1 MVRRRFE
8 VIDDA
13 DTGDEIVFFY
23 RRGRPYL
30 FLRDRVT
37 RRFIRRLY
45 HIELRVI
52 AVVDYPVERARK
64 DNPVYIDAQI
74 DTQIDAEEFAR
85 REEFIPDLQ
94 ERLRRFLASSD
105 EMGFGWGLIGSE
117 LEFSGEE
124 YGSKPKYDTYFKNNE
139 ATCVVF
145 WKHRPEEAPKRYVR
159 RVRIYE

>member
-8 VIDDA
+8 VVDDA

-30 FLRDRVT
+30 FLRDKVT

-45 HIELRVI
+45 YIELRVI
-52 AVVDYPVERARK
+52 AVVDYPIERARK
-64 DNPVYIDAQI
+64 DNPVYIDAKI
-74 DTQIDAEEFAR
+74 CTQIDAEEFAR

-105 EMGFGWGLIGSE
+105 EMGFGWGLIGVE
-117 LEFSGEE
+117 LEFGGEE
-124 YGSKPKYDTYFKNNE
+124 YGSRPKYDTYFKDNE

-145 WKHRPEEAPKRYVR
+145 WKHRPEEIPKKYVR
-159 RVRIYE
+159 RVRIYG